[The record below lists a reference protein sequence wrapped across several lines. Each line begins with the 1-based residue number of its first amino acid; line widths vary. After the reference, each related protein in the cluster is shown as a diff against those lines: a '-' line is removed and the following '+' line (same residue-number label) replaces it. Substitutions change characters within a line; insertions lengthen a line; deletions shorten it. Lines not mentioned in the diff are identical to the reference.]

1 MDILQGKKLI
11 LGSQSPRRKELLGML
26 GIPFTIET
34 ETSFREDPSPS
45 LPHGEVPAR
54 MSEGKSLGF
63 HRELAEDEILLTA
76 DTMVLCGEEILGKPR
91 DEADAARMLRLLSG
105 RAHEVVTAVT
115 LRDRHRM
122 KTFSVSTRVH
132 FADLSEEE
140 IQYYI
145 THAHPLDKAGAYGI
159 QEWIGYIGIRAIEG
173 SYFNVVGFPT
183 HRFYQELKAFSA
195 GR

>member
-1 MDILQGKKLI
+1 MYKPYAEQLV
-11 LGSQSPRRKELLGML
+11 R
-26 GIPFTIET
+26 
-34 ETSFREDPSPS
+34 
-45 LPHGEVPAR
+45 
-54 MSEGKSLGF
+54 EGKAYRCFCTKERL
-63 HRELAEDEILLTA
+63 
-76 DTMVLCGEEILGKPR
+76 
-91 DEADAARMLRLLSG
+91 EALKENAPEG
-105 RAHEVVTAVT
+105 TGY
-115 LRDRHRM
+115 DRHCR
-122 KTFSVSTRVH
+122 
-132 FADLSEEE
+132 DLSEEE